1 MLNSLCAV
9 EDVLVVVTKDER
21 TAIVKISESVII
33 MALVFGSIATM
44 SWMFAATSNTKAVVQ
59 YDCRLAEISV
69 DYPITVKEQCRELM
83 EKH

>member
-1 MLNSLCAV
+1 MVGAV
-9 EDVLVVVTKDER
+9 VGVVTKVETNAR
-21 TAIVKISESVII
+21 TTVKINETVII
-33 MALVFGSIATM
+33 MALVFGSIAAM